1 MSARKYRPQTF
12 ERVLGQDSIT
22 STLKTSI
29 KNNQLAQSFLFCG
42 PRGVG
47 KTSLARILAK
57 TINCE
62 HLSENQDSCDNCV
75 SCTSFNENNSFNI
88 HELDAASNNSVDDIR
103 KLVDQVRFAPQVG
116 EYNIYIIDEV
126 HMLSAQAFNAF
137 LKTLEEPPKHAK
149 FILATTEKQKIIP
162 TILSRC
168 QIFDF
173 KKSTIEDIVENLK
186 YVASNESIEF
196 EDESLALI
204 AEKSDGALRDSLSL
218 FDRLVTSA
226 DGKLTYS
233 DVIKH
238 LNILDYDYY
247 FKVSNSLFENNI
259 SQLFLIFNEILNNG
273 FDGQHFI
280 NGLASH
286 LRNLLICQDNVTID
300 LLEKSDN
307 LKSRYLEQASKT
319 SSSYLVKAL
328 KLCNECDIQYNL
340 SHNKRLLVEIC
351 LIQISSIGFSAELK
365 KKSKNFVVSKLSDN
379 VVTEDNSEDIDKG
392 KKIEKE
398 ILLDKNSKIEIKES
412 SVHDDVVNVKDF
424 KDVIDITEKIPE
436 FSEQINSQAS
446 NIDSN
451 KKSKTISIS
460 NLLSKN
466 NDQRK
471 EDITISNVN
480 LKEFSK
486 EDLIFNWKEMISIL
500 KKNGKSNLAITL
512 GIYEPILLD
521 NFLIEVPLSNSSQI
535 ELVFHEKQNILQILR
550 SRLGNDKLDLKT
562 VVVESEKR
570 DVAYTNKDKFNKMLE
585 KNPNLQVLREKLGL
599 DPEY

>member
-1 MSARKYRPQTF
+1 
-12 ERVLGQDSIT
+12 
-22 STLKTSI
+22 
-29 KNNQLAQSFLFCG
+29 
-42 PRGVG
+42 
-47 KTSLARILAK
+47 
-57 TINCE
+57 
-62 HLSENQDSCDNCV
+62 
-75 SCTSFNENNSFNI
+75 
-88 HELDAASNNSVDDIR
+88 
-103 KLVDQVRFAPQVG
+103 
-116 EYNIYIIDEV
+116 
-126 HMLSAQAFNAF
+126 MLSAQAFNAF

-173 KKSTIEDIVENLK
+173 KKSTIEDIIENLK
-186 YVASNESIEF
+186 YVASKESIEF
-196 EDESLALI
+196 EDESLSLI

-300 LLEKSDN
+300 LLEKSDD

-319 SSSYLVKAL
+319 SSSFLVKAL
-328 KLCNECDIQYNL
+328 KICNECDIQYNL

-365 KKSKNFVVSKLSDN
+365 KKSKNFVVSKLSDQL
-379 VVTEDNSEDIDKG
+379 VTKDSIEDVDKEV
-392 KKIEKE
+392 KIEKE
-398 ILLDKNSKIEIKES
+398 ISLDNNTKIEIKES

-535 ELVFHEKQNILQILR
+535 ELVFHEKQKILQILR